1 MRRVLP
7 RGENALHPLLLSLL
21 LLLLVV
27 EPLAEMRWLPGYAM
41 AVGLQL
47 VILAGLFGLD
57 SARDRV
63 RHLVIVALLTGA
75 GLQGLAIGGPVGSPG
90 LVAAGAAAAA
100 LSVLIA
106 AILVQ
111 VFAAGRVTTRRIEG
125 AIAAY
130 LLIGLVFACLY
141 DLLHGVNPG
150 AFLHSGGAPEEGRV
164 VNYLF
169 FSFVTLT
176 TTGYG
181 DVVPV
186 HPLARSLAILE
197 ALIGQLYLAILLARL
212 VSLEIA
218 HRRDGVGEKLRDGV
232 GEKLRDGVDTKRR
245 DGVDEDCRDGAPK

>member
-1 MRRVLP
+1 MNWALP
-7 RGENALHPLLLSLL
+7 RGENALHPLLLALV

-27 EPLAEMRWLPGYAM
+27 KPLVELGVLPNYGM
-41 AVGLQL
+41 AIGLQV
-47 VILAGLFGLD
+47 VILAGLFCLD
-57 SARDRV
+57 SARQRG

-75 GLQGLAIGGPVGSPG
+75 GLQGLALGLPGGPPG
-90 LVAAGAAAAA
+90 LVAAGAAALS

-130 LLIGLVFACLY
+130 LLVGIVFACLY
-141 DLLHGVNPG
+141 DLVSALDPG
-150 AFLHSGGAPEEGRV
+150 AFQYNGVAPEPGRV
-164 VNYLF
+164 AGHLF

-186 HPLARSLAILE
+186 HPLARALAILE
-197 ALIGQLYLAILLARL
+197 ALIGQLYIAILLARL

-218 HRRDGVGEKLRDGV
+218 HRRDGVGK
-232 GEKLRDGVDTKRR
+232 
-245 DGVDEDCRDGAPK
+245 